1 MKRLVLFLLFI
12 FAITS
17 LSEGI
22 IKQSQKKSISKSKGK
37 ILMIIAHRNFR
48 DEEYFVPKKIFEKN
62 GYKVITA
69 SSSLKTA
76 KGMLGGKAKPDI
88 LLKSVKVK
96 DFDAIIFVGGSGS
109 TEYWDSKIAH
119 KIAKKAVKQKKIL
132 AAICLAPG
140 TLANAGVLKNKKAT
154 IFVSGKNVL
163 EKNGAIYINKS
174 VVMDRN
180 IITANGPAAAEEFA
194 KKILNLLKKRT
205 QK

>member
-1 MKRLVLFLLFI
+1 MRKFTLFLLFI
-12 FAITS
+12 FVVTS

-22 IKQSQKKSISKSKGK
+22 IKQAQQGAISKSKGR

-48 DEEYFVPKKIFEKN
+48 DEEYFIPKKIFEKS

-69 SSSLKTA
+69 SSSLRTA
-76 KGMLGGKAKPDI
+76 KGMLGGKVRPDI
-88 LLKSVKVK
+88 LLKNVKIK
-96 DFDAIIFVGGSGS
+96 DFEAIIFVGGSGS

-119 KIAKKAVKQKKIL
+119 KLAREAVKHKKIL

-140 TLANAGVLKNKKAT
+140 TLAKSGVLKNKKAT

-163 EKNGAIYINKS
+163 EKNGAIYINKN
-174 VVMDRN
+174 VVIDKN
-180 IITANGPAAAEEFA
+180 IITANGPAASEEFA
-194 KKILNLLKKRT
+194 KKILNLLKKGT